1 MATNKSKDT
10 AKSKTAEKD
19 KNAGKTSTDDSLK
32 GLEGLVAEDAPMPK
46 TGAPDMPDAPDA
58 PGEQIQPDP
67 NAPSMSILAQYVK
80 DLSFENPNPIN
91 PPQIEGGRPP
101 MEVKINISI
110 NKIENEDYEVAL
122 EIKVESKAEE
132 TILFIAE
139 LSYAG
144 LFRIRNIPE
153 EQLKAILQIEAP
165 RQIFPFARHI
175 LAEVT
180 AFSGSAPVL
189 LDPGIFAAV
198 YQQMQQQAQDKENSQ
213 SGEGAEEAKN

>member
-1 MATNKSKDT
+1 MATNKGKDT
-10 AKSKTAEKD
+10 AKSKAAGKD
-19 KNAGKTSTDDSLK
+19 KKAAKANDDSLK
-32 GLEGLVAEDAPMPK
+32 GLEGLVADDAPVPK
-46 TGAPDMPDAPDA
+46 GGAGGAPDAT
-58 PGEQIQPDP
+58 EQQLQPDP
-67 NAPSMSILAQYVK
+67 NAPSMAILAQYVK

-101 MEVKINISI
+101 MEVKINIGI
-110 NKIENEDYEVAL
+110 NKIENEDNDDYEVAL
-122 EIKVESKAEE
+122 EIRVESKAEE
-132 TILFIAE
+132 TVLFIAE
-139 LSYAG
+139 ISYAG

-180 AFSGSAPVL
+180 AFSGTAPVL

-198 YQQMQQQAQDKENSQ
+198 YQQMQQQAQNNE
-213 SGEGAEEAKN
+213 GAEAGAEEAKN

>member
-1 MATNKSKDT
+1 MATNKGKDT
-10 AKSKTAEKD
+10 AKSKAAEKD
-19 KNAGKTSTDDSLK
+19 KNKAKANDDSLK
-32 GLEGLVAEDAPMPK
+32 GLEGLVADDAPVPK
-46 TGAPDMPDAPDA
+46 GDAPA
-58 PGEQIQPDP
+58 EQQIQADP

-101 MEVKINISI
+101 MEVKINIGI
-110 NKIENEDYEVAL
+110 NKIENDENEDYEVAL
-122 EIKVESKAEE
+122 EIRVEFKAEE
-132 TILFIAE
+132 TVLFIAE
-139 LSYAG
+139 ISYAG

-180 AFSGSAPVL
+180 AFSGTAPVL

-198 YQQMQQQAQDKENSQ
+198 YQQMQQQAQNQDAEA
-213 SGEGAEEAKN
+213 GAGAEEAKN

>member
-1 MATNKSKDT
+1 MAKNKDKDT
-10 AKSKTAEKD
+10 AKSKAAEKD
-19 KNAGKTSTDDSLK
+19 KNKAKAGDDSLK
-32 GLEGLVAEDAPMPK
+32 GLEGLVADDAPVPNA
-46 TGAPDMPDAPDA
+46 GAPDA
-58 PGEQIQPDP
+58 PAEQQMQPDP
-67 NAPSMSILAQYVK
+67 NAPSMAILAQYVK

-101 MEVKINISI
+101 MEVKINIGI
-110 NKIENEDYEVAL
+110 NKIESDENDDYEVAL
-122 EIKVESKAEE
+122 EIRVESKAEE
-132 TILFIAE
+132 TVLFIAE
-139 LSYAG
+139 ISYAG

-180 AFSGSAPVL
+180 AFSGTAPVL

-198 YQQMQQQAQDKENSQ
+198 YQQMQQQAQNQDAEA
-213 SGEGAEEAKN
+213 GAGAEEAKN

>member
-1 MATNKSKDT
+1 MATNKGKDT
-10 AKSKTAEKD
+10 AKSKAAN
-19 KNAGKTSTDDSLK
+19 KNKAKANTDDNLK
-32 GLEGLVAEDAPMPK
+32 GLEGLVADDAPVPK
-46 TGAPDMPDAPDA
+46 TGAPDTPA
-58 PGEQIQPDP
+58 EQMQTDP
-67 NAPSMSILAQYVK
+67 NAPSMAILAQYVK

-110 NKIENEDYEVAL
+110 NKIEEEDYEVAL
-122 EIKVESKAEE
+122 EIRVESKAEE

-198 YQQMQQQAQDKENSQ
+198 YQQMQQQAQNSEGAQ
-213 SGEGAEEAKN
+213 AGEGAEEAKN

>member
-1 MATNKSKDT
+1 MATNKGKDT
-10 AKSKTAEKD
+10 AKSKADEKD
-19 KNAGKTSTDDSLK
+19 KNKAKANHDSLK
-32 GLEGLVAEDAPMPK
+32 GLDGLVADDAPVPK
-46 TGAPDMPDAPDA
+46 GDAPA
-58 PGEQIQPDP
+58 EQRIQADP

-101 MEVKINISI
+101 MEVKINIGI
-110 NKIENEDYEVAL
+110 NKIENDENEDYEVAL
-122 EIKVESKAEE
+122 EIRVESKAEE
-132 TILFIAE
+132 TVLFIAE
-139 LSYAG
+139 ISYAG

-180 AFSGSAPVL
+180 AFSGTAPVL

-198 YQQMQQQAQDKENSQ
+198 YQQMQQQAQNQDAEA
-213 SGEGAEEAKN
+213 GAGAEEAKN

>member
-1 MATNKSKDT
+1 MATNKGKDT
-10 AKSKTAEKD
+10 AKSKAAEKD
-19 KNAGKTSTDDSLK
+19 KNKAKANDDSLK
-32 GLEGLVAEDAPMPK
+32 GLEGLVADDAPVPK
-46 TGAPDMPDAPDA
+46 GDAPA
-58 PGEQIQPDP
+58 EQQIQADP

-101 MEVKINISI
+101 MEVKINIGI
-110 NKIENEDYEVAL
+110 NKIENDENEDYEVAL
-122 EIKVESKAEE
+122 EIRVESKAEE
-132 TILFIAE
+132 TVLFIAE
-139 LSYAG
+139 ISYAG

-180 AFSGSAPVL
+180 AFSGTAPVL

-198 YQQMQQQAQDKENSQ
+198 YQQMQQQAQNQDAEA
-213 SGEGAEEAKN
+213 GAGAEEAKN